1 MNMLVYK
8 NNKSI
13 SLLLIIIVL
22 FACSKDE
29 KEYVYQIDEVEISQA
44 GAEKPNVKT
53 STEYISIAYAD
64 VFGSNVPTNL
74 LEDLKKIYESF
85 GDKGVAEDLIIKNF
99 LNDNSVQIPT
109 NQEMEENISLFVTNA
124 YKKVFNRA
132 PNEAE
137 LWFLKDC
144 IEKDSNISPE
154 VVYYALMTS
163 NEYRQF

>member
-1 MNMLVYK
+1 MLVYK
-8 NNKSI
+8 YNKI
-13 SLLLIIIVL
+13 VSLLLITTVL

-29 KEYVYQIDEVEISQA
+29 KDYVYQIDDVEISQA

-74 LEDLKKIYESF
+74 LEDLKKIYDSF
-85 GDKGVAEDLIIKNF
+85 GDKGVAENLIIKNF

-109 NQEMEENISLFVTNA
+109 NQEMEANVSLFVTNT
-124 YKKVFNRA
+124 YKKVINRS
-132 PNEAE
+132 PNESE
-137 LWFLKDC
+137 LWFLKDF
-144 IEKDSNISPE
+144 IEKDVNVSPE
-154 VVYYALMTS
+154 VIYYALMPS

>member
-144 IEKDSNISPE
+144 IEKDSNVSPE

>member
-1 MNMLVYK
+1 MLVYK

>member
-1 MNMLVYK
+1 MLVYK

-22 FACSKDE
+22 LACSKDE

>member
-1 MNMLVYK
+1 MLVYK
-8 NNKSI
+8 KNKSI

-22 FACSKDE
+22 LACSKDE

-124 YKKVFNRA
+124 YEKVFNRA

-144 IEKDSNISPE
+144 IEKDSNVSPE

>member
-29 KEYVYQIDEVEISQA
+29 KEYVYQIDEVEIFQA

-144 IEKDSNISPE
+144 IEKDSNISPK

>member
-1 MNMLVYK
+1 M
-8 NNKSI
+8 
-13 SLLLIIIVL
+13 
-22 FACSKDE
+22 
-29 KEYVYQIDEVEISQA
+29 
-44 GAEKPNVKT
+44 
-53 STEYISIAYAD
+53 
-64 VFGSNVPTNL
+64 
-74 LEDLKKIYESF
+74 EDLKKIYESF

>member
-8 NNKSI
+8 NNKI
-13 SLLLIIIVL
+13 IFLLLITIAL

-64 VFGSNVPTNL
+64 AFGSNVPTNL
-74 LEDLKKIYESF
+74 LEDLKRIYDSF
-85 GDKGVAEDLIIKNF
+85 GDKGVAENLIIKNF

-109 NQEMEENISLFVTNA
+109 NQEMEANVSLFVTNA
-124 YKKVFNRA
+124 YKKVFNRS
-132 PNEAE
+132 PIESE

-144 IEKDSNISPE
+144 IEKDSNVSPE
-154 VVYYALMTS
+154 VIYYALMTS

>member
-8 NNKSI
+8 KNKSI

-22 FACSKDE
+22 LACSKDE

-124 YKKVFNRA
+124 YEKVFNRA

-144 IEKDSNISPE
+144 IEKDSNVSPE